1 MGIQDFAREKKG
13 FCTVGKKK
21 NKGPMREEDSPM
33 NRECRIGSRARPL
46 SLRNVDNA
54 WSVSAFILL
63 EISGSAARLGPTVT
77 SVFGRPGDGSYLAQD
92 SLELLLFKGGLIW
105 WDEGTLREGTQ

>member
-1 MGIQDFAREKKG
+1 MHLGIQDFAREKKG
-13 FCTVGKKK
+13 FCTVGKK
-21 NKGPMREEDSPM
+21 NKGPMKEEDSPM

-46 SLRNVDNA
+46 SLWNVDSA

-77 SVFGRPGDGSYLAQD
+77 SVFGRPGDGSYIS
-92 SLELLLFKGGLIW
+92 SLELLLFEGGLIW
-105 WDEGTLREGTQ
+105 WDGGTLREGTQ